1 MSDAPSPSETEAL
14 EKMWRLFNLQADTA
28 LKMVQTRYEPW
39 KVVIPAMA
47 AGGVLGGA
55 FVALVRFTERAM
67 ALVVAS

>member
-1 MSDAPSPSETEAL
+1 V
-14 EKMWRLFNLQADTA
+14 RLFNLQADTA

-55 FVALVRFTERAM
+55 FVALVRFH
-67 ALVVAS
+67 